1 MRDQLA
7 DGFRYDL
14 WANLKWVDILPRF
27 QDRERAETVLR
38 HVLNAQ
44 HVWLTRSLS
53 AEEVPNLP
61 ADLTEGLQSMNAAWI
76 EFLRISDPEAFVS
89 YTTFKGEPYF
99 NTVEQIARHVVNHG
113 TYHRGQLRGL
123 AQAEGWDDFEDTD
136 LIRWHRETSS

>member
-14 WANLKWVDILPRF
+14 WANLKWADALQRF
-27 QDRERAETVLR
+27 QDRERAELVLR

-61 ADLTEGLQSMNAAWI
+61 EDLSEGFQVMKTAWI
-76 EFLRISDPEAFVS
+76 EVLRISDPEAFVS

-99 NTVEQIARHVVNHG
+99 DTAEQIARHVVNHG
-113 TYHRGQLRGL
+113 TYHRGHLRGL
-123 AQAEGWDDFEDTD
+123 AQAEGWEDFEETD